1 MGGGGS
7 LGLHRSCWKFRF
19 REAEGRGFAEGGL
32 RGGVMV
38 KSVEGI
44 IGKQIGFDKSAEL
57 EVIQSF

>member
-1 MGGGGS
+1 M
-7 LGLHRSCWKFRF
+7 
-19 REAEGRGFAEGGL
+19 REAEGRGFVEGGL

-44 IGKQIGFDKSAEL
+44 IGKQIGFDKFGEV